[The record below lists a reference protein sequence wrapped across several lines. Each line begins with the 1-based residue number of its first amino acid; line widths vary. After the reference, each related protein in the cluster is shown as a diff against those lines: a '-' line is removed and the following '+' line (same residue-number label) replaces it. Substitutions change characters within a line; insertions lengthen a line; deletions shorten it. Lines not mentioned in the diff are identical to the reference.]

1 MKGEGNYWLKS
12 GLINVFQ
19 NMASVLF
26 GFGSFFFLVRSLSE
40 YDYGV
45 WTVYMT
51 TITILNIFRDGL
63 IRNALIKFLSG
74 APKEEKPKIMSAAF
88 TVNLLITFVIVALNL
103 SLGAVLAKL
112 LNSPELVNLFYL
124 FNIVYILNGI
134 LTQFN
139 CIEQA
144 NFKFQGVFV
153 SNTVF
158 QAIYFTY
165 VLYCYVLNIN
175 IQLNHLVW
183 VQIIGS
189 AIATFIAFLYTK
201 PFLNFAIGIY
211 KMWMKKLFN
220 YGKYAFGT
228 SISSILSGSV
238 DQMMLS
244 SIISPSASGVFN
256 VAVKIVNL
264 IDIPTSAVANIVFPQ
279 SAKRIETEGKDAIK
293 YLYEKSVGTILAIL
307 IPGLIFIYIFPE
319 FVLYLLAGEK
329 YTDAVPLLRITLLY
343 TLLIPFGRQ
352 FGIILDSIGKTK
364 TTFYIVVVTATLN
377 LTLNYFFIINI
388 GVLGAAYATLASN
401 IVGFVIAQYILRK
414 ELGVKFYHTFV
425 YAYRFYPEFYTAFIK
440 PKIVKFKNR
449 KRL

>member
-1 MKGEGNYWLKS
+1 ML
-12 GLINVFQ
+12 
-19 NMASVLF
+19 
-26 GFGSFFFLVRSLSE
+26 
-40 YDYGV
+40 
-45 WTVYMT
+45 
-51 TITILNIFRDGL
+51 
-63 IRNALIKFLSG
+63 
-74 APKEEKPKIMSAAF
+74 
-88 TVNLLITFVIVALNL
+88 
-103 SLGAVLAKL
+103 
-112 LNSPELVNLFYL
+112 
-124 FNIVYILNGI
+124 
-134 LTQFN
+134 
-139 CIEQA
+139 
-144 NFKFQGVFV
+144 
-153 SNTVF
+153 
-158 QAIYFTY
+158 
-165 VLYCYVLNIN
+165 
-175 IQLNHLVW
+175 
-183 VQIIGS
+183 
-189 AIATFIAFLYTK
+189 
-201 PFLNFAIGIY
+201 
-211 KMWMKKLFN
+211 KLFN

-279 SAKRIETEGKDAIK
+279 SAKRIESEGKDAIK

-307 IPGLIFIYIFPE
+307 IPGLIFIYIFPS

-377 LTLNYFFIINI
+377 LTLNYFFILNI
-388 GVLGAAYATLASN
+388 GVLGAAYATLLSN

-425 YAYRFYPEFYTAFIK
+425 YAYRFYPEFYASFIK
-440 PKIVKFKNR
+440 PQIVKFKTR
-449 KRL
+449 KNHDRG